1 MPRSAILCLVLSLY
15 LGPTTAALAMPTLVR
30 TSQYSPARKRTAKRP
45 RTNAFASPARKRAAP
60 PAVQQHR
67 HTAEAMTMQ
76 RAWLCSAVVPGWG
89 QTHNKQ
95 YWKVPA
101 IYAVFAALGWGAIYN
116 HQQYRQE
123 KRKLIAAN
131 AANESYPTNI
141 KNYINDCRTR
151 RDLCVIFAGIW
162 YIINIFDAYAGAS
175 LKTFNLS
182 DDISLEIQPSTL
194 SLVQNTPTVGISL
207 CCKF

>member
-1 MPRSAILCLVLSLY
+1 MPRPAILCLLLGLY

-30 TSQYSPARKRTAKRP
+30 TSQYSPARKP
-45 RTNAFASPARKRAAP
+45 AAP

-123 KRKLIAAN
+123 KRELIAAKGN
-131 AANESYPTNI
+131 RPTNI
-141 KNYINDCRTR
+141 KNYIDDCRTR

>member
-1 MPRSAILCLVLSLY
+1 MPRPAILCLVLGLY

-30 TSQYSPARKRTAKRP
+30 TSQY
-45 RTNAFASPARKRAAP
+45 SPARKRAAP

-182 DDISLEIQPSTL
+182 DDISLEIQPSPL